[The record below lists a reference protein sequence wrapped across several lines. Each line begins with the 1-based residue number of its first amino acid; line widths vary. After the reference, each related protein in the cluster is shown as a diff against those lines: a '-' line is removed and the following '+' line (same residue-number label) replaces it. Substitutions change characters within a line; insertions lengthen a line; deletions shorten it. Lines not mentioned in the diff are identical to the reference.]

1 MLTDS
6 REEIQKWLDDTS
18 ADKYDFCNISV
29 TSSYYKRIL
38 HQSLPSM
45 FPNLMIR
52 SSKKHFIQIVEN
64 KETTQDELKQARKQ
78 KFENRV
84 YESIGLRKILE
95 MICTHES
102 VLVGH
107 NLFQDLVFIWSQFF
121 GQLPSTLREFCQVV
135 SETFPTYLPLPPT
148 PWQSGVD
155 V

>member
-1 MLTDS
+1 V
-6 REEIQKWLDDTS
+6 
-18 ADKYDFCNISV
+18 DKYDFCNISV

-45 FPNLMIR
+45 FRTLMIR

-64 KETTQDELKQARKQ
+64 KDTTQNELKQARKQ

-84 YESIGLRKILE
+84 DESIGLRKILE
-95 MICTHES
+95 MICTLNS

-121 GQLPSTLREFCQVV
+121 GQLPSTLREFCEAIV
-135 SETFPTYLPLPPT
+135 ETFPTYLPSVPLE
-148 PWQSGVD
+148 SGVD
-155 V
+155 I